1 MIDLLT
7 ADYARMLKSYPFIGC
22 LLFCV
27 DFPIVMVVQI
37 KYFEHINRAESLI
50 NLIFLFTGIL
60 MAVFVSLFVGMEY
73 DDHTMRNKIL
83 IGHSRV
89 KIYLSDY
96 LVCLTGGFILQLV
109 YFFTAVIT
117 VNVAFKFGMEG
128 GIMMAPDQI
137 MKCQII
143 GLYITAAY
151 TGMFVFFCLMIR
163 NQAYSTV
170 ICLGM
175 AVLMFAGGM
184 AVSQNVA
191 PPLDMLEEMPFMSQS
206 MLNSFRGM
214 AIDTE
219 PKRQIFMIIDD
230 ILPACHAY
238 NIRSGMITGRP
249 AINVLSDTIISL
261 GFTIIGL
268 LSFRKKDFV

>member
-1 MIDLLT
+1 MMPD
-7 ADYARMLKSYPFIGC
+7 
-22 LLFCV
+22 
-27 DFPIVMVVQI
+27 
-37 KYFEHINRAESLI
+37 
-50 NLIFLFTGIL
+50 
-60 MAVFVSLFVGMEY
+60 
-73 DDHTMRNKIL
+73 KIL
-83 IGHSRV
+83 
-89 KIYLSDY
+89 
-96 LVCLTGGFILQLV
+96 
-109 YFFTAVIT
+109 
-117 VNVAFKFGMEG
+117 
-128 GIMMAPDQI
+128 
-137 MKCQII
+137 KCQII

-151 TGMFVFFCLMIR
+151 TGMFVFFCLLIR

-170 ICLGM
+170 VCLGM

-249 AINVLSDTIISL
+249 AINVLSDTVITL

-268 LSFRKKDFV
+268 LLFRKKDFV